1 MLASVRVP
9 DPDRIMGSYPHQIS
23 GGQQQR
29 VVIAMALLSNPKL
42 LLLDEPTTA
51 LDVTVEAGIVELIKE
66 IAAEF
71 GTSMIYI
78 SHNLGLILETCDR
91 ITVMYSGEAVEVG
104 SVDGSVRGDAPSLY
118 ARPLRLDPGARRRQE
133 QPPARRHPR
142 PAAAAA
148 PAPARLQFR
157 PALHASSSPG
167 AATRGRSRCC
177 RCRAAT
183 STPRAASA
191 STRSTGM
198 RRSAKAPAAMPTEP
212 GDVVLKVDDLTKH
225 YAIEQGALFF
235 AGETKTVKANEKLN
249 FDAREAETVA
259 IVGES
264 GCGKSTF
271 AKVLMGL
278 ETATDG
284 QRRARQPRARPH
296 CRSTS
301 AARTRSPTCR

>member
-1 MLASVRVP
+1 MSEEELRQIRGSKIAMVYQEPMASLNPSMTIGDQLAEVPIYHEGVSKAEALERAREMLTSVRVP

-104 SVDGSVRGDAPSLY
+104 SIAGSLRGDAPSLY

-133 QPPARRHPR
+133 RAPARRHPR

-157 PALHASSSPG
+157 PALLASSSPG
-167 AATRGRSRCC
+167 AATPARSR
-177 RCRAAT
+177 
-183 STPRAASA
+183 
-191 STRSTGM
+191 
-198 RRSAKAPAAMPTEP
+198 
-212 GDVVLKVDDLTKH
+212 
-225 YAIEQGALFF
+225 
-235 AGETKTVKANEKLN
+235 
-249 FDAREAETVA
+249 
-259 IVGES
+259 
-264 GCGKSTF
+264 
-271 AKVLMGL
+271 
-278 ETATDG
+278 
-284 QRRARQPRARPH
+284 
-296 CRSTS
+296 
-301 AARTRSPTCR
+301 